1 MSSIPEPGIQS
12 CNTGQ
17 RMPFFDSCQLITTW
31 MSITKIYTD
40 SIKVCHFASANM
52 KGWTYVRTY
61 SVRRIFSEPKF
72 LGCVDYHIFLPRCA
86 RESSAI
92 TLQSIFKSHYTRLRA
107 CLHGV
112 GDPGIVGLVSFVFT
126 LWGTQNNRNLPH

>member
-61 SVRRIFSEPKF
+61 SVRTVFSEPKF
-72 LGCVDYHIFLPRCA
+72 LGCVDYHIA
-86 RESSAI
+86 KH
-92 TLQSIFKSHYTRLRA
+92 FKSHYTRLRA

>member
-61 SVRRIFSEPKF
+61 SVWTIFLEPKF
-72 LGCVDYHIFLPRCA
+72 LGCVDYHIAKHLKTLLDVFFRKLGKTYTLL
-86 RESSAI
+86 I
-92 TLQSIFKSHYTRLRA
+92 TA
-107 CLHGV
+107 A
-112 GDPGIVGLVSFVFT
+112 
-126 LWGTQNNRNLPH
+126 LWIKETN